1 MSPTPRSTEPIP
13 AEDLT
18 RQYAQIADE
27 VHAAID
33 RVLPMGKYTL
43 GPVLE
48 EFEQG
53 FARYCGV
60 EHAIGISSGTAAL
73 QLALAAMGVGPG
85 DEVITQANTYVAT
98 AFAISYLGA
107 TPVFVDV
114 DPVYANLDV
123 NALEARITPRTKVI
137 IPVHLYGHPVDM
149 DPLMDVARKHGL
161 RVLEDAS
168 HAHGAVYQGRRAGS
182 LGDAAA
188 FSFYPSK
195 VLGAY
200 GDGGAIVTN
209 NAELAKEMRLLRYM
223 GQEVKGTHLIVGY
236 QERLDPIQAA
246 ILQGKL
252 HHLEEW
258 IEKRRAIARR
268 YTDLL
273 AGLPLRLPVEAP
285 DCRHVF
291 YLYTA
296 FAERRDDLAAH
307 LTDRGIGVQMIYHTP
322 VPLQPC
328 YQALGYQPADLPVAT
343 RLAGELINLPVFP
356 ELRDDEVE
364 RVGEAVRSFYRGG
377 KA

>member
-1 MSPTPRSTEPIP
+1 MTPPNTIVDPIP

-27 VHAAID
+27 VHTAID
-33 RVLPMGKYTL
+33 RVLPSGKYTL

-48 EFEQG
+48 EFEHD
-53 FARYCGV
+53 FARLCGTQ
-60 EHAIGISSGTAAL
+60 HGIGISSGTAAL

-107 TPVFVDV
+107 TPVFIDV

-123 NALEARITPRTKVI
+123 TKLEARITPRTKAI

-149 DPLMDVARKHGL
+149 DPLVQVARTHGL

-168 HAHGAVYQGRRAGS
+168 HAHGATYKGRRIGS

-200 GDGGAIVTN
+200 GDAGAIVTN
-209 NAELAKEMRLLRYM
+209 DPDLAKKIRLLRYM
-223 GQEVKGTHLIVGY
+223 GQEVKGTHLVIGY
-236 QERLDPIQAA
+236 QERLDPMQAV
-246 ILQGKL
+246 ILQVKL
-252 HHLEEW
+252 RHLEGW
-258 IEKRRAIARR
+258 IEQRRAIARR
-268 YTDLL
+268 YAELL
-273 AGLPLRLPVEAP
+273 DGLPVRLPPEAA
-285 DCRHVF
+285 DCRHVY
-291 YLYTA
+291 YLYTLLA
-296 FAERRDDLAAH
+296 ARRDELAAF
-307 LTDRGIGVQMIYHTP
+307 LQGRGIATQMIYHTP

-328 YQALGYQPADLPVAT
+328 YAHLGYSADDIPVAT
-343 RLAGELINLPVFP
+343 HLAAELINLPMFP

-364 RVGEAVRSFYRGG
+364 RVAAGIRGFYAGG
-377 KA
+377 KP

>member
-1 MSPTPRSTEPIP
+1 MPSPTVTPDPIP

-18 RQYAQIADE
+18 RQYGPIADE
-27 VHAAID
+27 IHAAID
-33 RVLPMGKYTL
+33 RVLPSGKYTL

-48 EFEQG
+48 EFERDY
-53 FARYCGV
+53 ARYCGV

-107 TPVFVDV
+107 KPVFVDV

-123 NALEARITPRTKVI
+123 SALEGHITPRTKVI

-149 DPLMDVARKHGL
+149 DPLMQVARKHRL

-168 HAHGAVYQGRRAGS
+168 HAHGATYKGRRAGS

-200 GDGGAIVTN
+200 GDAGVIVTN
-209 NAELAKEMRLLRYM
+209 DADLAKRLRVLRYM
-223 GQEVKGTHLIVGY
+223 GQEVKGTHLVVGY
-236 QERLDPIQAA
+236 QERLDPMQAA
-246 ILQGKL
+246 ILQVKL
-252 HHLEEW
+252 RHLEGW
-258 IEKRRAIARR
+258 IEQRRGIARR
-268 YTDLL
+268 YRELL
-273 AGLPLRLPVEAP
+273 AGLPLRLPVESA
-285 DCRHVF
+285 DCRHVY
-291 YLYTA
+291 YLYTP
-296 FAERRDDLAAH
+296 FVPRRDELVAF
-307 LTDRGIGVQMIYHTP
+307 LEGRGIGAQTIYRTP

-328 YQALGYQPADLPVAT
+328 YAGLGYTAADVPVAA

-356 ELRDDEVE
+356 ELRDDEVQ
-364 RVGEAVRSFYRGG
+364 RVGEAVRAFYSGG